1 MSRYDVVIVGA
12 GPAGIFT
19 ALELKDKAPQL
30 DVLLVDE
37 GLTIDRRNCPA
48 RKTGRCVHCQP
59 CNIMSGWSGA
69 GAFSDGKLSLSE
81 EVGGNIVDYMSA
93 EEAREFIRYAD
104 SQ

>member
-37 GLTIDRRNCPA
+37 GLTIDRRNCRRARPA
-48 RKTGRCVHCQP
+48 AACTASP
-59 CNIMSGWSGA
+59 AI
-69 GAFSDGKLSLSE
+69 L
-81 EVGGNIVDYMSA
+81 
-93 EEAREFIRYAD
+93 
-104 SQ
+104 